1 VPMGFKSADLDAIR
15 GRPMNGLP
23 KTTASFARGYQEER
37 RKREALALGDQAYH
51 AYILIANP

>member
-1 VPMGFKSADLDAIR
+1 MGFKSADLDAIR